1 MYELKGVLNKM
12 AIKEGQVYIEVEG
25 EQNQQLKWKE
35 KKYNVFVKDNRNN
48 EIKSND
54 NLILNVDEKL
64 VVINP
69 QIEQLLYL
77 ALDKG
82 KQISIFIEEVN
93 TALVEDFKKEI
104 IRVKQIQKENGEEVI
119 TEVENIVETMKSNS
133 NSYIVKKV
141 EILK

>member
-93 TALVEDFKKEI
+93 TALVEDFFFKI
-104 IRVKQIQKENGEEVI
+104 F
-119 TEVENIVETMKSNS
+119 
-133 NSYIVKKV
+133 Y
-141 EILK
+141 